1 MLLVEIDAIGLLN
14 IGGAYV
20 GKFYWNLYHA
30 VGRFGQGVLFQILNG
45 GDGAEGCLIKKEG
58 ATRGGG

>member
-30 VGRFGQGVLFQILNG
+30 VGRFGHGVLFQILNG
-45 GDGAEGCLIKKEG
+45 GDGTGCLIKKEG